1 MTLAEQIIHRV
12 EAQGQGWHGYVDEVG
27 PHHGRVMA
35 ITVAAPTSWPLEEIH
50 AVHVAVMKL
59 VNKFAYLG
67 KVKLVSMV
75 DLMVICMSSF
85 RWNQVT
91 SLNGMAQPFII
102 SSISISFKQL

>member
-1 MTLAEQIIHRV
+1 MSVMDVDKKSKTLAKLVTEQGMKSKPIV
-12 EAQGQGWHGYVDEVG
+12 FMLKFQQV
-27 PHHGRVMA
+27 
-35 ITVAAPTSWPLEEIH
+35 L
-50 AVHVAVMKL
+50 KL

-91 SLNGMAQPFII
+91 SLNGMDQPFII
-102 SSISISFKQL
+102 SLSLIHI